1 LHQYIKL
8 SARFSLIYKYQKF
21 NLILLCIIRILST
34 FYDKNLRLFLSG
46 KHSQTCCAFLSVWF
60 ILPRQTQPDL
70 VYFLKTLFLNFS
82 SKIDKFTEWSGQCI
96 SWLVILLVL
105 LVGYDVSMRYLFQS
119 GSVGIQELEWH
130 LFSIIF
136 LIGAA
141 YTLKHDEHVRLDL
154 LYRSNFLNDKN
165 RAWIDAFG
173 ALFILL
179 PFCILIVIS
188 AWPFISQAYIY
199 NEASPDPGGLP
210 ARWLIKSMIPLGFAL
225 LILQGI
231 AESIKKI
238 FIAMDKTS

>member
-1 LHQYIKL
+1 MRFFKPFVYTSRLKIIRNKVILKKIFLKL
-8 SARFSLIYKYQKF
+8 S
-21 NLILLCIIRILST
+21 
-34 FYDKNLRLFLSG
+34 
-46 KHSQTCCAFLSVWF
+46 SV
-60 ILPRQTQPDL
+60 
-70 VYFLKTLFLNFS
+70 
-82 SKIDKFTEWSGQCI
+82 IDQFTEWTGRAI
-96 SWLVILLVL
+96 SCLVIILVL

-119 GSVGIQELEWH
+119 GSIGIQELEWH

-141 YTLKHDEHVRLDL
+141 YTLKHDEHVRLDV
-154 LYRSNFLNDKN
+154 LYRSKFLNDKH
-165 RAWIDAFG
+165 RALIDAFG
-173 ALFILL
+173 SLFILL

-210 ARWLIKSMIPLGFAL
+210 ARWLIKSMIPLGFTL

-238 FIAMDKTS
+238 VFALGETS